1 MSDPLPRIAACLLG
15 LAALGACGSKTGLG
29 LELPDATV
37 PPEEDAGMDAGV
49 IRDSG
54 VDTGVDAA
62 PVCVPGIV
70 ALDPSTVEVVFVV
83 DRSGSMLAAFDGSPP
98 VGGERSR
105 WEILEGAMSS
115 ALSVFDDRIGV
126 GAKFFPSQSI
136 RADEGPCDVFSGLD
150 VNIGPGRAPGVIS
163 QFSRWNPN
171 GGTPVAVA
179 TRQALEALL
188 ARADDNN
195 AQFIVVATDGAP
207 TCGESPTSEAL
218 EVIREA
224 HEDHGID
231 VYVVGIASTEPEVML
246 LDVMAVTGGRPRPD
260 SEPRRFYDAS
270 DPGLLESLLSE
281 ITRDLVQC
289 VFAVP
294 IPPDEDDVV
303 EVLVGGE
310 TVPRDVTRADG
321 WDWTSDRRAQ
331 LSLFGAACE
340 RAIATGGAVRANIT
354 CN

>member
-1 MSDPLPRIAACLLG
+1 MNLPHLRTAACLLG
-15 LAALGACGSKTGLG
+15 LAAASACGSKTDLAIDP
-29 LELPDATV
+29 PDAA
-37 PPEEDAGMDAGV
+37 PPPAEDAGMDAAV
-49 IRDSG
+49 TLDSG
-54 VDTGVDAA
+54 FDAGVDAA

-83 DRSGSMLAAFDGSPP
+83 DRSGSMLAAFDGRPP

-105 WEILEGAMSS
+105 WEILESAMGN

-136 RADEGPCDVFSGLD
+136 RAEEGPCDVFSGLD
-150 VNIGPGRAPGVIS
+150 VEIGPGRAPGVIS

-179 TRQALEALL
+179 TRQALDALL

-207 TCGESPTSEAL
+207 TCGESPRADAL

-224 HEDHGID
+224 HEEHGVD
-231 VYVVGIASTEPEVML
+231 VYVVGIASTDPEVEL

-303 EVLVGGE
+303 EVLVSGDSI
-310 TVPRDVTRADG
+310 PRDPTREDG
-321 WDWTSDRRAQ
+321 WDWTNERRAQ
-331 LSLFGAACE
+331 LSLFGEACE
-340 RAIATGGAVRANIT
+340 RAIASGGAVRANIT